1 MKYIPVYREIRKKFG
16 LTPNDAMLLYYI
28 DFMANNSTESK
39 FKGWCYASR
48 PTMAEELLLA
58 ESGLRKIIKKLVSL
72 KLVKMNTKRHLKP
85 TDLYKKTMMQIQK
98 GTLKITP
105 TQSEPPTQSEG
116 VHKVKAN
123 PTQSEGLPLHKVNPI
138 LQDNIREEYESEQS
152 ARTVPKKENQK
163 PSTLNDHSSS
173 SSGEGSAAA
182 GGGAVSPDPAA
193 VIVKK
198 ILSNQ
203 QVIESWKMKYKVNGD
218 LPEIAERFA
227 DWFIGKKCEG
237 MGDKEIQ
244 SWVNKTGSIAFQKS
258 FQSSWLNNLK
268 KFNTTETP
276 SSKVLPKS
284 NSPYV

>member
-1 MKYIPVYREIRKKFG
+1 MKYIPVYREIRERFG

-48 PTMAEELLLA
+48 PTMARELLLA

-98 GTLKITP
+98 GTFENTP
-105 TQSEPPTQSEG
+105 TQSVPPTQSEG
-116 VHKVKAN
+116 VHKVKGP
-123 PTQSEGLPLHKVNPI
+123 PTQSEGLPLHKVYPI

-152 ARTVPKKENQK
+152 TRTGSKKVKKN
-163 PSTLNDHSSS
+163 PSTLNAHSSS

-182 GGGAVSPDPAA
+182 GGGTDSPDPAIA
-193 VIVKK
+193 IKEKV
-198 ILSNQ
+198 LSNQ
-203 QVIESWKMKYKVNGD
+203 QQIETWKMRYKVNGD
-218 LPEIAERFA
+218 LPELAESFA
-227 DWFIGKKCEG
+227 DWFIAKSCDG

-244 SWVNKTGSIAFQKS
+244 SWADRTGSLVFRKAFET
-258 FQSSWLNNLK
+258 SWLKNLK
-268 KFNTTETP
+268 KFKTTETLP
-276 SSKVLPKS
+276 SNVLPKS
-284 NSPYV
+284 KSKYV